1 MPYIMNNN
9 EQIFYETFGD
19 GDPIFLTYGLGGN
32 TKLWN
37 NQISDLSSLYQLI
50 LWDQRGEGYSSCP
63 LDTDGFMIDRSVE
76 DLLVLMNELK
86 IDSAIVGG
94 QSLGGGVSLRFA
106 LKYPNR
112 TKALIVCNSHSASG
126 LASSN
131 NMRSVRNR
139 TLEMFEE
146 GYPFNSIVNYLI
158 ENEPNLLS
166 RFENNMNY
174 KNKDIRDSL
183 MHMFDNV
190 KPLAYINMIKA
201 MRLQDDVSMRLSEL
215 EMPVLLLTGDRDPSR
230 ESMEFMSAKI
240 SNCIYEIV
248 SNAGHHANIDNP
260 KDFNSKILKFI
271 NQVR

>member
-1 MPYIMNNN
+1 MPYIMNEN
-9 EQIFYETFGD
+9 EQIYYETFGD
-19 GDPIFLTYGLGGN
+19 GTPIFLTYGLGGS

-37 NQISDLSSLYQLI
+37 NQIHDLASLGKLI

-63 LDTDGFMIDRSVE
+63 RNTDDFMIERSVE

-126 LASSN
+126 LKSSN
-131 NMRSVRNR
+131 NMRRVRNR

-146 GYPFNSIVNYLI
+146 GLSFNSIVNYLI

-166 RFENNMNY
+166 RFENIGC
-174 KNKDIRDSL
+174 KNSEIWESL
-183 MHMFDNV
+183 LHMFDNV

-201 MRLQDDVSMRLSEL
+201 MRLQDDVSIRLSEL

-230 ESMEFMSAKI
+230 DSMEFMSKKI
-240 SNCIYEIV
+240 NNCVFEVVIN
-248 SNAGHHANIDNP
+248 SGHHANLDNP
-260 KDFNSKILKFI
+260 KDFNCKILRFI
-271 NQVR
+271 NQLR